1 MAGTKLL
8 DVIKFEGDNS
18 ALIWKHPVED
28 FNINSQLIV
37 NETQEAIFF
46 KDGQALDLFGPGR
59 HSLKTENL
67 PWVGEFIKKFTG
79 DSPFH
84 CQVYFINKAE
94 AMAIKWGTPDPV
106 LVMED
111 GVPFKLGASGD
122 MSIRVS
128 DSRKLLLKLVG
139 TDAVLDRKQFISL
152 FRNLMSV
159 HIGDFIVN
167 TKKEAGYSFFEMD
180 GKKGEFSKN
189 IKLLLEPDFEDY
201 GIILER
207 FNLSCFLFPEE
218 DPNYIRMMQ
227 LYADQTLAN
236 KEKDLEIGL
245 KFKDVDANNEIRMR
259 NISTDK
265 GVNLFENEI
274 KMQNAGTD
282 LGIKKQQVELDLEI
296 RQREAEL
303 KRYEIEQEAM
313 ALKQKRELEGYSY
326 QQEQG
331 FDVAKGFAS
340 NQGGNDMVGLGI
352 GLGMMNSVGKS
363 VSENLGSTVNAA
375 MTAAAVAPH
384 INAQMQPASASGA
397 LIKCAKCGNE
407 LPANAKF
414 CLNCGEKVVQPN
426 ADEMICPACGKTT
439 PKGKFCME
447 CGTLLASVC
456 PKCGKEVPAG
466 GKFCLECGT
475 KL

>member
-1 MAGTKLL
+1 MTGGTKLL

-18 ALIWKHPVED
+18 VLIWKHPVED

-37 NETQEAIFF
+37 NESQEALFF

-84 CQVYFINKAE
+84 CQVYFVNKAE

-106 LVMED
+106 LIMED
-111 GVPFKLGASGD
+111 GVPFKLGAGGD
-122 MSIRVS
+122 MSILVS
-128 DSRKLLLKLVG
+128 DSRKLLLKLIG
-139 TDAVLDRKQFISL
+139 TEAVFDRSKFVSL
-152 FRNLMSV
+152 FRDLMSS

-167 TKKEAGYSFFEMD
+167 TKMEAGYSFFEME
-180 GKKGEFSKN
+180 GKKREFSES
-189 IKLLLEPDFEDY
+189 IRKLLAPEFDEY
-201 GIILER
+201 GITLER
-207 FNLSCFLFPEE
+207 FNLSRFLFPEE
-218 DPNYIRMMQ
+218 DPNYRRMMK
-227 LYADQTLAN
+227 LYAEQTLAT

-245 KFKDVDANNEIRMR
+245 KFKDVDANNEIR
-259 NISTDK
+259 
-265 GVNLFENEI
+265 
-274 KMQNAGTD
+274 
-282 LGIKKQQVELDLEI
+282 
-296 RQREAEL
+296 QREAEL
-303 KRYEIEQEAM
+303 KRYEIEQEAIAM
-313 ALKQKRELEGYSY
+313 KEKRELEGYSY

-331 FDVAKGFAS
+331 FEIAKSFAS
-340 NQGGNDMVGLGI
+340 TQGGNEMVGLGI

-363 VSENLGSTVNAA
+363 VSDNLGTTVNTA

-384 INAQMQPASASGA
+384 INAQMQPASATGA
-397 LIKCAKCGNE
+397 KVKCVKCGNE

-414 CLNCGEKVVQPN
+414 CLECGEKVVQVN
-426 ADEMICPACGKTT
+426 ADEVVCPACGKTT

-447 CGTLLASVC
+447 CGTPLASVC
-456 PKCGKEVPAG
+456 PNCGKEVPAG